1 MERIVAR
8 LPAPATVA
16 VAEDVVQLIGLDFGS
31 TTSSAMMAAARLAVS
46 SATRRMAL
54 GRPSILYRSEPV
66 FTPFRGDELD
76 LDQIE
81 ELIDG
86 WLASSETSLE
96 EIFAGGAIITG
107 LAARRRN
114 AAQLAALVERTI
126 GEAVIA
132 TADDPALESW
142 LAFMGAASALSRGLE
157 KRPVLNLDIGGGT
170 TNPAVGVAGNVAA
183 TGCHFVGARHVQLA
197 PGTLRVTGLSPY
209 AFALLE
215 HLGIER
221 RPGDELT
228 ETELDAV
235 VAFYVRALEAIALDD
250 RSFFAT
256 RVGRVLQQLPFRR
269 PRRMGDPVVL
279 FSGGV
284 GELVYA
290 CAAGTPL
297 PGRTHFGDL
306 GVELAAA
313 ILRSETL
320 SAHVHTFAPQ
330 NRGRAT
336 VYGMTLHSTELSGTT
351 LFLRDRGVLPLRDL
365 PVVAHLPSDA
375 GEASFSEALA
385 LARRSA
391 QGACIQVSHPRDS
404 RMTLDDVRR
413 LGTSLARASATAP
426 PPDGLP
432 IVLLLTE
439 NVGKAVGSYA
449 SDWGRSPLN
458 LIVIDEIPV
467 RDAQFVNIGRD
478 RNGIVPVSFYGMH

>member
-1 MERIVAR
+1 VSSERLAAAR
-8 LPAPATVA
+8 ARP
-16 VAEDVVQLIGLDFGS
+16 ENVVHLIGLDFGS
-31 TTSSAMMAAARLAVS
+31 TTSSAMLAAARIGVN
-46 SATRRMAL
+46 SATGRMEF
-54 GRPSILYRSEPV
+54 GRPSILYRPEPV
-66 FTPFRGDELD
+66 FTPFRGDELN
-76 LDQIE
+76 LERIE

-86 WLASSETSLE
+86 WLAASELPID

-114 AAQLAALVERTI
+114 AAQLAALVERKI

-142 LAFMGAASALSRGLE
+142 LAFMGAAVALSRGVGE
-157 KRPVLNLDIGGGT
+157 RPVLNLDIGGGT

-183 TGCHFVGARHVQLA
+183 TGCHFVGARHVQFA
-197 PGTLRVTGLSPY
+197 PGTLRLTGLSPF
-209 AFALLE
+209 ARALLE

-221 RPGDELT
+221 RVGDELT
-228 ETELDAV
+228 EAELDAV
-235 VAFYVRALEAIALDD
+235 VGFYIGALEAIATDD
-250 RSFFAT
+250 REFFADGI
-256 RVGRVLQQLPFRR
+256 GRLHEQLPFRG
-269 PRRMGDPVVL
+269 PDGSAEPVVL

-290 CAAGTPL
+290 HAAGTPL
-297 PGRTHFGDL
+297 PGRTYFGDL
-306 GVELAAA
+306 GVELADA
-313 ILRSETL
+313 ILHSDTL
-320 SAHVHTFAPQ
+320 SADVRTFVPE

-336 VYGMTLHSTELSGTT
+336 VYGMTLHSTEVSGTT
-351 LFLRDRGVLPLRDL
+351 LFLPDRGALPLRDL

-375 GEASFSEALA
+375 GQAAFGEALA

-391 QGACIQVSHPRDS
+391 RGACIQVSHQRDA
-404 RMTLDDVRR
+404 RMRFEDVRR
-413 LGTSLARASATAP
+413 LGTSLARAFAVVP

-467 RDAQFVNIGRD
+467 RDAPFVNIGRD

>member
-1 MERIVAR
+1 MADAR
-8 LPAPATVA
+8 GRR
-16 VAEDVVQLIGLDFGS
+16 EDVVHLIGLDFGS
-31 TTSSAMMAAARLAVS
+31 TTSSAMVAVAAIAVS
-46 SATRRMAL
+46 SATGCMAF

-76 LDQIE
+76 LDRIE
-81 ELIDG
+81 GMIDG
-86 WLASSETSLE
+86 WLAASEVSLE
-96 EIFAGGAIITG
+96 EIFSGGAIITG

-142 LAFMGAASALSRGLE
+142 LAFMGAASALSRGLG

-170 TNPAVGVAGNVAA
+170 TNPAIGVAGNVAA

-197 PGTLRVTGLSPY
+197 PGTLQVTALSPY

-235 VAFYVRALEAIALDD
+235 VGFYVRALEAIALDD
-250 RSFFAT
+250 RSFFT
-256 RVGRVLQQLPFRR
+256 TGIRHKHEQLPFRPPPGLR
-269 PRRMGDPVVL
+269 DPVVL

-290 CAAGTPL
+290 HAAGTPL
-297 PGRTHFGDL
+297 PGRTYFGDL
-306 GVELAAA
+306 GVELAGA
-313 ILRSETL
+313 ILRSQIL
-320 SAHVHTFAPQ
+320 SAHVHTFAPE

-336 VYGMTLHSTELSGTT
+336 VYGITLHSTEVSGTT

-365 PVVAHLPSDA
+365 PIVAHLPSDA
-375 GEASFSEALA
+375 GEASFGDALA

-391 QGACIQVSHPRDS
+391 RGAGIQVSHRPAT

-413 LGTSLARASATAP
+413 LGTSLARASAAVP

-432 IVLLLTE
+432 IVLLLAE

-478 RNGIVPVSFYGMH
+478 RNGIVPVSFYGTR

>member
-16 VAEDVVQLIGLDFGS
+16 VTGDVVHLIGLDFGS
-31 TTSSAMMAAARLAVS
+31 TTSSAMVAVAGIAVS
-46 SATRRMAL
+46 SATGRMAF

-66 FTPFRGDELD
+66 FTPFRGDGLD
-76 LDQIE
+76 LDRIE

-86 WLASSETSLE
+86 WLAASEVSPK

-107 LAARRRN
+107 LAARRRY
-114 AAQLAALVERTI
+114 AAQLAALVERKI

-142 LAFMGAASALSRGLE
+142 LAFMGAASALSRGLGE
-157 KRPVLNLDIGGGT
+157 RPVLNLDIGGGT
-170 TNPAVGVAGNVAA
+170 TNPAIGVAGNVAA
-183 TGCHFVGARHVQLA
+183 TGCYFVGARHVQLA
-197 PGTLRVTGLSPY
+197 PGTLRVTGLSPF
-209 AFALLE
+209 AQALLE

-221 RPGDELT
+221 RAGDEFT
-228 ETELDAV
+228 EAELDTV
-235 VAFYVRALEAIALDD
+235 VGFYARALEAIALDD
-250 RSFFAT
+250 PSFFAT
-256 RVGRVLQQLPFRR
+256 GVGRVHEQLPFRR
-269 PRRMGDPVVL
+269 PPGVGDPVVL

-290 CAAGTPL
+290 HAAGTAL
-297 PGRTHFGDL
+297 PGRAYFGDL
-306 GVELAAA
+306 GVELAGA
-313 ILRSETL
+313 ILRSEIL
-320 SAHVHTFAPQ
+320 SAHVRTFVPE

-336 VYGMTLHSTELSGTT
+336 VYGMTLHSTEVSGTT
-351 LFLRDRGVLPLRDL
+351 LFLRDRGLLPLRDL

-375 GEASFSEALA
+375 GEAAFGEALA

-391 QGACIQVSHPRDS
+391 RGACIHVSHRPES
-404 RMTLDDVRR
+404 RMTLDDVRG
-413 LGTSLARASATAP
+413 LGTSLARASAAVP

-458 LIVIDEIPV
+458 LIVIDEIAV
-467 RDAQFVNIGRD
+467 RDALFVNIGRD
-478 RNGIVPVSFYGMH
+478 RNGIVPVSFYGIR

>member
-1 MERIVAR
+1 MH
-8 LPAPATVA
+8 
-16 VAEDVVQLIGLDFGS
+16 LIGLDFGS
-31 TTSSAMMAAARLAVS
+31 TTSSAMLATARIGVS
-46 SATRRMAL
+46 SATGRMEF
-54 GRPSILYRSEPV
+54 GRPSILYRSEPI
-66 FTPFRGDELD
+66 FTPFCGDELE
-76 LDQIE
+76 LDRIE

-86 WLASSETSLE
+86 WLAASEVALE

-114 AAQLAALVERTI
+114 AAQLAALVERKI

-142 LAFMGAASALSRGLE
+142 LAFMGAASALSRGLGG
-157 KRPVLNLDIGGGT
+157 RPVLNLDIGGGT

-197 PGTLRVTGLSPY
+197 PGTLRVTGLSPF
-209 AFALLE
+209 ALALLE

-228 ETELDAV
+228 EAELDAV
-235 VAFYVRALEAIALDD
+235 VGFYARALEAITLDD
-250 RSFFAT
+250 QSFFAT
-256 RVGRVLQQLPFRR
+256 GVGRVHEQVPFRR
-269 PRRMGDPVVL
+269 PPGVSDPVVL

-290 CAAGTPL
+290 HAAGIPL
-297 PGRTHFGDL
+297 PGRTYFGDL
-306 GVELAAA
+306 GVELAGA
-313 ILRSETL
+313 ILGSEIL
-320 SAHVHTFAPQ
+320 SAHVRAFVPE

-336 VYGMTLHSTELSGTT
+336 VYGMTLHSTEVSGTT
-351 LFLRDRGVLPLRDL
+351 LFLRDRGALPLRDL

-375 GEASFSEALA
+375 GEATFAEALA

-391 QGACIQVSHPRDS
+391 RGACIQVSHGRET
-404 RMTLDDVRR
+404 RMTLDDVRG
-413 LGTSLARASATAP
+413 LGTSLARASAAVP

-478 RNGIVPVSFYGMH
+478 RNGVVPVSFYGMH